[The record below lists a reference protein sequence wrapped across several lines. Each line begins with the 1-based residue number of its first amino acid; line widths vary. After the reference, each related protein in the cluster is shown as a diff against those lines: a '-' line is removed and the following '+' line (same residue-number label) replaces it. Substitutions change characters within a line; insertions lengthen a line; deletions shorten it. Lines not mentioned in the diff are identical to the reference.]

1 VVGYAPYQLIDSAR
15 EYDLSD
21 NLLCLSLKVQ
31 YILHFKD
38 LSNVYF
44 VYLHLFAE
52 NSRSGLL
59 KYAFSLCGNQYVV
72 DGYQGSGTGSSPQF
86 KL

>member
-52 NSRSGLL
+52 NSRNGLL
-59 KYAFSLCGNQYVV
+59 KYALSRNQYVV